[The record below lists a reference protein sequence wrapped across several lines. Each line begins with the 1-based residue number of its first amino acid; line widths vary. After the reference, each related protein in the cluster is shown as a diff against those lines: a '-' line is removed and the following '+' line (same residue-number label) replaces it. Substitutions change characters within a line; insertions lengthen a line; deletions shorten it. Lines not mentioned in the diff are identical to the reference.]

1 MRDGREPGFTLV
13 ELMVVIV
20 LLGLLAGVVGTQ
32 VIPLLG
38 KGRKA
43 TAQTQITEFES
54 ALEYFYIEHK
64 RYPES
69 LENLTKPAPDWPR
82 GYLKASAI
90 PLDPWDQEYVY
101 DPGGGVDN
109 VYVIASMG
117 PDMTA
122 GTEDDITSEAPRE

>member
-1 MRDGREPGFTLV
+1 MRDRTEPGFTLV

-32 VIPLLG
+32 VIPLIG
-38 KGRKA
+38 KGQEA
-43 TAQTQITEFES
+43 TAQTQITEFET
-54 ALEYFYIEHK
+54 ALELFYIDHK
-64 RYPES
+64 KYPAS
-69 LENLTKPAPDWPR
+69 LEGLTEPRPDWPR
-82 GYLKASAI
+82 GYLKSSAI

-101 DPGGGVDN
+101 DPGGGVDDL
-109 VYVIASMG
+109 YVIASMG